1 MKYPFVK
8 QKDLKDCG
16 CCCLLMLTRY
26 YGGGVSLEY
35 LRELTNTSKRG
46 TTAYDLIEGSK
57 KLGFNSIGVRGNI
70 NDLDNTKTPC
80 IAHVVINKSYE
91 HFIVIYK
98 VDKKKNR
105 LLIADS
111 NKNNLT
117 KISFDEF
124 NKISTGNFILLKPK
138 KKIMYVESNKE
149 LKNFIFSRLVGS
161 YKSLTSIIVLSF
173 IITLIQILL
182 SFEFKVILDYIIAFQ
197 SLKNLL
203 PLFLILFSI
212 ILLKEISN
220 LRRNKLVNE
229 LNHELDKSMFT
240 KVYNHL
246 LSLPYLYYKN
256 RTTGEITSRL
266 HDLTSIRDVISKC
279 AVTCFIDLF
288 LMLGSLI
295 ALFFISS
302 KLTIIVI
309 IILLLVLLFVL
320 AFNKPI
326 EKTITMAKEHGA
338 LVDEYLVESIGG
350 IETIRHQNIL
360 DFAKKKFLI
369 RYLKFN
375 NISYKYNTLFISLD
389 FIKNLVVSIGNLV
402 ILVFG
407 SYLVVIKSLDIASL
421 ITFITLNNYIFS
433 PIDNFTELI
442 LSLKDAK
449 VSFSRVRELF
459 EIEEEKDNIHV
470 INRIKSSIIAQNL
483 TYSYNNHD
491 NLLKNIN
498 LNINNGDRVLIYGKS
513 GSGKSTLA
521 KILAGDLKPSNN
533 QVYFD
538 GKDINKYSINTIR
551 ESISYISSND
561 TLFTDSVYNNIVLDK
576 DDTVFD
582 NTVKE
587 CLVDE
592 FINKHEMAYDFLIEE
607 NGFNLS
613 GGQRQRITLARGML
627 KDSSIYI
634 FDEALNQ
641 VDIEKE
647 KIILENIFNK
657 YPNKTF
663 IYISHRFN
671 NADLFNKKYR
681 IEDGISYEEY
691 I

>member
-1 MKYPFVK
+1 MKYPFVR
-8 QKDLKDCG
+8 QRDLKDCG
-16 CCCLLMLTRY
+16 CCSLLMLTRF

-35 LRELTNTSKRG
+35 LRELTNTTKTG
-46 TTAYDLIEGSK
+46 TTAYDLIEGSR
-57 KLGFNSIGVRGNI
+57 KLGFNSIGVKGTI
-70 NDLDNTKTPC
+70 NELNNDNTPC

-98 VDKKKNR
+98 VDKKKKK

-117 KISFDEF
+117 KMTFEEF
-124 NKISTGNFILLKPK
+124 NRISTGNFILLKPK
-138 KKIMYVESNKE
+138 KKIMYVENNKE
-149 LKNFIFSRLVGS
+149 MKNFVHNKLAESF
-161 YKSLTSIIVLSF
+161 KDLTSIVLFS
-173 IITLIQILL
+173 ILITFIQIML
-182 SFEFKVILDYIIAFQ
+182 SFEFKVMLDYIISFQ
-197 SLKNLL
+197 SLNNLIS
-203 PLFLILFSI
+203 LFLILFSI

-220 LRRNKLVNE
+220 LRRNKLVNK
-229 LNHELDKSMFT
+229 LNHNLDKSMFT

-256 RTTGEITSRL
+256 RTTGEITSRI

-279 AVTCFIDLF
+279 VVTCFIDLF
-288 LMLGSLI
+288 LMLGALI

-302 KLTIIVI
+302 KLLIIVLI
-309 IILLLVLLFVL
+309 VLLLTLFSIL
-320 AFNKPI
+320 ILNKPI
-326 EKTITMAKEHGA
+326 ENAITNAKENGA
-338 LVDEYLVESIGG
+338 LVDEYLVESISG
-350 IETIRHQNIL
+350 IETIRHQNL
-360 DFAKKKFLI
+360 FDYAKKKFLL
-369 RYLKFN
+369 RYSKFN
-375 NISYKYNTLFISLD
+375 NTSYRYNNLFISLD
-389 FIKNLVVSIGNLV
+389 FIKSLIVSIGNLI
-402 ILVFG
+402 ILVLG
-407 SYLVVIKSLDIASL
+407 SYLVVKGNLDIASL

-433 PIDNFTELI
+433 PIDNFTELV

-449 VSFSRVRELF
+449 VSFNRVKELF
-459 EIEEEKDNIHV
+459 EIEEEHDNI
-470 INRIKSSIIAQNL
+470 NTNQSIKSSIITQNL
-483 TYSYNNHD
+483 TYSYNNRD

-498 LNINNGDRVLIYGKS
+498 LNINNGDKVLIYGKS

-521 KILAGDLKPSNN
+521 KILAGDLKPNNN

-538 GKDINKYSINTIR
+538 DKDINRYSINSIR
-551 ESISYISSND
+551 KNISYLSSND
-561 TLFTDSVYNNIVLDK
+561 TLFTDTVYNNIVLDK
-576 DDTVFD
+576 DNTLFD
-582 NTVKE
+582 STIKE

-592 FINKHEMAYDFLIEE
+592 FIDKQDLAYNFLIEE

-613 GGQRQRITLARGML
+613 GGQRQRITLARGL
-627 KDSSIYI
+627 LNNSNIYI

-647 KIILENIFNK
+647 RIILKNIFNK

-671 NADLFNKKYR
+671 NADLFNKKYK